1 MKMNLSPAATP
12 ETIVS
17 AGKRLSI
24 PIYQRLFVWADE
36 QIDNLLQD
44 LWNVKDSDAHYYLG
58 VITVHENDSQQW
70 EIVDGQQRLTF
81 LTLLGCV
88 MMQKGILRDK
98 WGSFVVEDGKSEPR
112 LFFHGRREDRKDILD
127 FLNDNDKC
135 MFGNRSFA
143 RFHECFN
150 RFAVGKSKEDLEK
163 FSLYCFKH
171 AAFLVNELPAGYGPE
186 ELNLYF
192 EKMNSTGRQLSPIE
206 VVKGKFFSKFAARW
220 NACMN
225 FDKKW
230 AASEGNE
237 SKEKQNQRT
246 LQEVLQDGTDGST
259 DSEKDSGEEVKC
271 RLVMRS
277 EILALHVLKIMAR
290 EMAISLDRGK
300 LIETFNCVFKDGKN
314 LPDIFIENLENY
326 RKWIDDNIIYLK
338 ENDGEYEYA
347 FRDDPD
353 NTDDSENIDSGDE
366 ERRRLWQE
374 RRRLRQF
381 QSMLF
386 VSSGEHQEWVL
397 QMYLDLKGRK
407 LTYDALRRADAKWHE
422 SDNLTREA
430 MTYQQISRY
439 WFWKLDYLL
448 WDNMEFGNG
457 ELLKDLKD
465 SREIVRKYVFRQNRS
480 IEHLHPQSRGD
491 EKWGVRDSP
500 QARMHQFG
508 NLAMISVSLNSA
520 QSDDG
525 IGTKFGRVKDW
536 LSRKSL
542 ESIKMLLMF
551 KLCGGDDE
559 AKWTPTVA
567 DEHGEAM
574 LKLLTDD
581 REHWLN
587 SYKDAKSES
596 INLP

>member
-1 MKMNLSPAATP
+1 MNLSPAATP

-17 AGKRLSI
+17 VGKLLSI

-44 LWNVKDSDAHYYLG
+44 LWNVKVNNAHYYLG

-88 MMQKGILRDK
+88 MMQKGILGDTWRP
-98 WGSFVVEDGKSEPR
+98 FVVENGKPEPR
-112 LFFHGRREDRKDILD
+112 LFFHGRREDRRDILD
-127 FLNDNDKC
+127 FLKKG
-135 MFGNRSFA
+135 MFYNRAFA

-150 RFAVGKSKEDLEK
+150 RFAVGKDNEELKK
-163 FSLYCFKH
+163 FSLYCFEH

-230 AASEGNE
+230 ASPEGNE
-237 SKEKQNQRT
+237 SKEETQNLRT

-300 LIETFNCVFKDGKN
+300 LIEIFNCVFKDDKY
-314 LPDIFIENLENY
+314 LPGTFIENLEKY

-338 ENDGEYEYA
+338 DNDGEYEYA

-366 ERRRLWQE
+366 ERRRLWQGK
-374 RRRLRQF
+374 RRFRQF

-397 QMYLDLKGRK
+397 QMYLDLNGQK
-407 LTYDALRRADAKWHE
+407 LTYDALRRADAKRHE
-422 SDNLTREA
+422 SDKLTPEA
-430 MTYQQISRY
+430 MTYHRISRY

-448 WDNMEFGNG
+448 WEINESENG
-457 ELLKDLKD
+457 KDTSPCGLFKD
-465 SREIVRKYVFRQNRS
+465 CREIVGKYVFRQNRS
-480 IEHLHPQSRGD
+480 IEHLHPQSKGD
-491 EKWGVRDSP
+491 GDWGFRDDP
-500 QARMHQFG
+500 KACLHQFG

-581 REHWLN
+581 RKNWLN
-587 SYKDAKSES
+587 SY
-596 INLP
+596 